1 MEEITL
7 KKPYITLGQLLQ
19 VCGLADSGAQAKIL
33 VKELAISVN
42 NEAEN
47 RRGRKL
53 FVGDLVTI
61 DAKQIVI
68 K

>member
-7 KKPYITLGQLLQ
+7 KKPHITLGQLLQ
-19 VCGLADSGAQAKIL
+19 VADIAASGAESKIL
-33 VKELAISVN
+33 VKELNILVN
-42 NEAEN
+42 KEKEN

-53 FVGDLVTI
+53 YANDVVEVERRKFL
-61 DAKQIVI
+61 I

>member
-7 KKPYITLGQLLQ
+7 KKPHITLGQLLQ
-19 VCGLADSGAQAKIL
+19 VCGVADSGAQAKIL
-33 VKELAISVN
+33 VKELTIRVN
-42 NEAEN
+42 EEVEN

-61 DAKQIVI
+61 ESQQVLI